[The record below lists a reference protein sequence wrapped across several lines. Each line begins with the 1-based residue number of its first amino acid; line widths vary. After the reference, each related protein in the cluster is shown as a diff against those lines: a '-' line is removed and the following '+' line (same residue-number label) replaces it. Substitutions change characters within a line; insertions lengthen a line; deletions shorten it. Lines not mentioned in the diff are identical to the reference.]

1 MAGSY
6 LSSETPKGHKQRFD
20 KDKVTSYKV
29 PEGQDVQQEIKSNT
43 QEQHP
48 KTKTSKY

>member
-6 LSSETPKGHKQRFD
+6 FSSETPKGHKQRFN

-29 PEGQDVQQEIKSNT
+29 PEGQDVQRGNKVNHTGATAEGEN
-43 QEQHP
+43 E
-48 KTKTSKY
+48 